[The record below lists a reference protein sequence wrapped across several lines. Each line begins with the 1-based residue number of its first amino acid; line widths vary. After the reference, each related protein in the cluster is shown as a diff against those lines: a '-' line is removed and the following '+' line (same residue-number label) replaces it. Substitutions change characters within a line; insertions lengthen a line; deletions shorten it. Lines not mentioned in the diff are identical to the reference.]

1 MLKTLLPVNRFPP
14 PQSLDSRP
22 SPGYTRPMITV
33 TISSQSQPLTFP
45 KINTVLQLLQKL
57 DLRVNDALIIRDN
70 ELLTPDRRL
79 HDGDHVTVRLVTSR
93 G

>member
-1 MLKTLLPVNRFPP
+1 
-14 PQSLDSRP
+14 
-22 SPGYTRPMITV
+22 MITV
-33 TISSQSQPLTFP
+33 TISSQSQPLSFP
-45 KINTVLQLLQKL
+45 KINTVLQLQQKL
-57 DLRVNDALIIRDN
+57 DLRVNDALIIRDG

>member
-1 MLKTLLPVNRFPP
+1 
-14 PQSLDSRP
+14 
-22 SPGYTRPMITV
+22 MITV
-33 TISSQSQPLTFP
+33 TVDPDTNPLTFP

-57 DLRVNDALIIRDN
+57 DLRVNDALVIRAG

-79 HDGDHVTVRLVTSR
+79 ADGDRLTIRPVTSR

>member
-1 MLKTLLPVNRFPP
+1 
-14 PQSLDSRP
+14 
-22 SPGYTRPMITV
+22 MITV
-33 TISSQSQPLTFP
+33 TVSSQSQPLSFP

-57 DLRVNDALIIRDN
+57 DLRVNDALIIRDG

-79 HDGDHVTVRLVTSR
+79 RDGDQISVRLVVSR